1 MMIALRRRLGHLTH
15 SGDGSVVIEFA
26 LLAPLLALFGLGTV
40 DLTRMVARRTAL
52 QSALSESTQIV
63 LAASPDNDAKLVALK
78 SVLATTTGVPSANIA
93 ITTVYRCG
101 VDTTY
106 VSLPGYCSVT
116 GEVGKYLQIR
126 ITDTFTPIW
135 TQFGV
140 GGPITSSM
148 QRTIQLS

>member
-1 MMIALRRRLGHLTH
+1 MMMRLHRTLGHLTR

-26 LLAPLLALFGLGTV
+26 FLAPLLALLGLGTV

-52 QSALSESTQIV
+52 QAALSESTQIV
-63 LAASPDNDAKLVALK
+63 LAATPDNDAKITALK
-78 SVLATTTGVPSANIA
+78 SVLSTTTGVSTANIA
-93 ITTVYRCG
+93 ISTVYRCG
-101 VDTTY
+101 VDTTF

-116 GEVGKYLQIR
+116 GEIGKYLQIS
-126 ITDTFTPIW
+126 ITDTFTPMW

-140 GGPITSSM
+140 GAPITSSM